1 MSEPS
6 LLRNQRI
13 LDRKG
18 SHLSCG
24 MCNVGS
30 NFSTG
35 SLIMTNCR
43 ILKRMFS
50 PNDYCSLSQAQ
61 FDALFGE
68 SKEEGGKSLING
80 KPSRGVR

>member
-6 LLRNQRI
+6 LLRNHRV

-35 SLIMTNCR
+35 SLIMTSCR
-43 ILKRMFS
+43 ILKRIFS
-50 PNDYCSLSQAQ
+50 PHDSCSLNQAQ

-80 KPSRGVR
+80 KSSREVK